1 MAKEL
6 KKILSE
12 GQKVTE
18 SPEKETKNINE
29 VFEEKPP
36 EEPTFEERKY
46 NNYSQNMKP
55 KSNHFVVV
63 LFIIISSLT
72 ILVALFST
80 VFALVNVSNTK
91 IISGVHI
98 KGIDVGGLT
107 KEEATQELQGD
118 LSAQLEK
125 DITLNCEDYET
136 SINPAQI
143 EFNYQIE
150 DAVKEAYQIGREGN
164 IFENNYQILAT
175 FMQKKNLP
183 IAYQYNQENQKNLI
197 ADIEPNLP
205 HALKQYSYYV
215 EDGKLIITKGTE
227 GYVIQQNEL
236 ANRIIESIQKETQE
250 EKKVEI
256 PVEIKQPESIDLDK
270 IHQEIYVEP
279 QDAYYTTNPFT
290 VYPHVEGVDFDVE
303 KAKEMLQED
312 KEEYTIPLKY
322 TKPNVTTSQI
332 GTEAFPDLLSSFST
346 KYDASNKNRSNN
358 LKLAINKIN
367 GVVLMP
373 GEEFSYNK
381 VVGERSIAAGYK
393 EAKVYSNGQV
403 VDGLGGGICQ
413 ISSTLY
419 NAVVYANLDVTSRRN
434 HQFVTSYVKA
444 GLDAT
449 VVYGSTD
456 FKFKNTRSYPIKI
469 VGSVGGGVAKI
480 DIYGIREETEYEVRL
495 EPVVINTIPFT
506 TKTITDSSLPAG
518 KKVVEQKGANGVKT
532 VTYKYL
538 ILNGRTVSKTVLS
551 SDTYNPMQ
559 KIIRVG
565 K

>member
-12 GQKVTE
+12 GQNITVG
-18 SPEKETKNINE
+18 PEKETKNINE

-36 EEPTFEERKY
+36 EEQTFEERKY

-72 ILVALFST
+72 ILLALFST
-80 VFALVNVSNTK
+80 AFALVNVSNTK

-107 KEEATQELQGD
+107 KEEATQKLQGD

-175 FMQKKNLP
+175 FMQKKNLS
-183 IAYQYNQENQKNLI
+183 IAYQYNQENLKNLI

-205 HALKQYSYYV
+205 RALKQYSYYV

-227 GYVIQQNEL
+227 GYVIQQDEL
-236 ANRIIESIQKETQE
+236 ANRIIESIQKEKQE

-256 PVEIKQPESIDLDK
+256 PVEIKQPEAIDLDK

-279 QDAYYTTNPFT
+279 QNAYYTTNPFT
-290 VYPHVEGVDFDVE
+290 IYPHVEGVDFDVE
-303 KAKEMLQED
+303 KAKAMLQED

-322 TKPNVTTSQI
+322 TKPDVTTSQI

-456 FKFKNTRSYPIKI
+456 FKFKNSRSYPIKI

>member
-107 KEEATQELQGD
+107 KEEATQKLQGD

-236 ANRIIESIQKETQE
+236 ANRIIESIQKETKE

>member
-107 KEEATQELQGD
+107 KEEATQKLQGD

-227 GYVIQQNEL
+227 GYVIQQDEL

-456 FKFKNTRSYPIKI
+456 FKFKNSRSYPIKI

>member
-107 KEEATQELQGD
+107 KEEATQKLQGD

-538 ILNGRTVSKTVLS
+538 ILNGRTVSNTV
-551 SDTYNPMQ
+551 
-559 KIIRVG
+559 
-565 K
+565 

>member
-63 LFIIISSLT
+63 LFIIISSFT

-107 KEEATQELQGD
+107 KEEATQKLQGD

-456 FKFKNTRSYPIKI
+456 FKFKNSRSYPIKI

-480 DIYGIREETEYEVRL
+480 DIYGIREDTEYEVRL

>member
-12 GQKVTE
+12 GQNITD

-36 EEPTFEERKY
+36 EEQTFEERKY

-55 KSNHFVVV
+55 KSNHFIVV

-72 ILVALFST
+72 ILLALFST

-107 KEEATQELQGD
+107 KEEATQKLQGD

-175 FMQKKNLP
+175 FMQKKNLS
-183 IAYQYNQENQKNLI
+183 IAYQYNQENLKNLI

-205 HALKQYSYYV
+205 RALKQYSYYV

-227 GYVIQQNEL
+227 GYVIQQDEL
-236 ANRIIESIQKETQE
+236 ANRIIESIQKEKQE

-279 QDAYYTTNPFT
+279 QNAYYTTNPFT
-290 VYPHVEGVDFDVE
+290 IYPHVEGVDFDVE
-303 KAKEMLQED
+303 KAKAMLQED

-322 TKPNVTTSQI
+322 TKPDVTTNQI

-449 VVYGSTD
+449 VVYGSTN
-456 FKFKNTRSYPIKI
+456 FKFKNSRSHPIKI

>member
-1 MAKEL
+1 
-6 KKILSE
+6 
-12 GQKVTE
+12 
-18 SPEKETKNINE
+18 
-29 VFEEKPP
+29 
-36 EEPTFEERKY
+36 
-46 NNYSQNMKP
+46 
-55 KSNHFVVV
+55 
-63 LFIIISSLT
+63 
-72 ILVALFST
+72 
-80 VFALVNVSNTK
+80 
-91 IISGVHI
+91 
-98 KGIDVGGLT
+98 
-107 KEEATQELQGD
+107 
-118 LSAQLEK
+118 
-125 DITLNCEDYET
+125 
-136 SINPAQI
+136 
-143 EFNYQIE
+143 
-150 DAVKEAYQIGREGN
+150 
-164 IFENNYQILAT
+164 
-175 FMQKKNLP
+175 
-183 IAYQYNQENQKNLI
+183 
-197 ADIEPNLP
+197 
-205 HALKQYSYYV
+205 
-215 EDGKLIITKGTE
+215 
-227 GYVIQQNEL
+227 
-236 ANRIIESIQKETQE
+236 
-250 EKKVEI
+250 
-256 PVEIKQPESIDLDK
+256 
-270 IHQEIYVEP
+270 
-279 QDAYYTTNPFT
+279 
-290 VYPHVEGVDFDVE
+290 
-303 KAKEMLQED
+303 MLQED

>member
-107 KEEATQELQGD
+107 KEEATQKLQGD

-559 KIIRVG
+559 KFIRVG

>member
-107 KEEATQELQGD
+107 KEEATQKLQGD

-183 IAYQYNQENQKNLI
+183 IAYKYNQENQKNLI

-303 KAKEMLQED
+303 KAK
-312 KEEYTIPLKY
+312 
-322 TKPNVTTSQI
+322 
-332 GTEAFPDLLSSFST
+332 
-346 KYDASNKNRSNN
+346 
-358 LKLAINKIN
+358 
-367 GVVLMP
+367 
-373 GEEFSYNK
+373 
-381 VVGERSIAAGYK
+381 
-393 EAKVYSNGQV
+393 
-403 VDGLGGGICQ
+403 
-413 ISSTLY
+413 
-419 NAVVYANLDVTSRRN
+419 
-434 HQFVTSYVKA
+434 
-444 GLDAT
+444 
-449 VVYGSTD
+449 
-456 FKFKNTRSYPIKI
+456 
-469 VGSVGGGVAKI
+469 
-480 DIYGIREETEYEVRL
+480 
-495 EPVVINTIPFT
+495 
-506 TKTITDSSLPAG
+506 
-518 KKVVEQKGANGVKT
+518 
-532 VTYKYL
+532 
-538 ILNGRTVSKTVLS
+538 
-551 SDTYNPMQ
+551 
-559 KIIRVG
+559 
-565 K
+565 

>member
-98 KGIDVGGLT
+98 KGIDVGGLA
-107 KEEATQELQGD
+107 KEEATQKLQGD

-434 HQFVTSYVKA
+434 HHFVTSYVKA